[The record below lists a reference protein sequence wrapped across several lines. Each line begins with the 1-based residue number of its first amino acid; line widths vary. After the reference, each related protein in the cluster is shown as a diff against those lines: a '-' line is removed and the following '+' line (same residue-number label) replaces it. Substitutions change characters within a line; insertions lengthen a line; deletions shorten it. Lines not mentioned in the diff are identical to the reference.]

1 MKNTLIIIFLIPLLF
16 GCQDKYNKPPFDKK
30 EETLR
35 KFPVEKSKSMVLD
48 SLWHKRDSLTYTRLK
63 NIEVLMMQ
71 ETSYIPNW
79 IGEFDK
85 LEIFQV
91 VNQKRKIKKIPSNVG
106 KLSNIVQFDI
116 PNNEIT
122 SLPESFYNL
131 KKIKNIELKN
141 NKIDSVSSKI
151 GQLVNVQSLGITD
164 NPSRH
169 IPSEICNLKKMKY
182 LDLDN
187 TKITELPKCL
197 GELQN
202 IDWIHISGTQ
212 LTEFPIEIL
221 NSPNLQSIQA
231 KEIKLKNYKEVK
243 AICEKK
249 NIRLSYDE

>member
-1 MKNTLIIIFLIPLLF
+1 MNNKFLWLVLLLPLLYS
-16 GCQDKYNKPPFDKK
+16 CQKYNKAPFDEK
-30 EETLR
+30 EEILR
-35 KFPVEKSKSMVLD
+35 QFPIEKSKNMVLD
-48 SLWHKRDSLTYTRLK
+48 SLWDKRDSLTYLRLK
-63 NIEVLMMQ
+63 KLKMIMMM
-71 ETSYIPNW
+71 EADYIPNW
-79 IGEFDK
+79 IGGFDSLRILK
-85 LEIFQV
+85 I
-91 VNQKRKIKKIPSNVG
+91 VNEKRKIKEIPLGVG
-106 KLSNIVQFDI
+106 KLSNLVQFDI
-116 PNNEIT
+116 PNNEVTFI
-122 SLPESFYNL
+122 PESFYNL

-151 GQLVNVQSLGITD
+151 GQLVNVQSLGIAD
-164 NPSRH
+164 NPLRH

-221 NSPNLQSIQA
+221 NSPNLQSVQA
-231 KEIKLKNYKEVK
+231 NEIKLKNYKEVK

-249 NIRLSYDE
+249 KITFLYDE